1 MVNGEIIFVYVY
13 VYMYCVSYCL
23 MIVQPLGGG
32 AMITYDVHR
41 PQFFGGM
48 LCSR

>member
-13 VYMYCVSYCL
+13 VYVYCVSYCL
-23 MIVQPLGGG
+23 MIVQPLGG